1 MKTIILVLSAL
12 LSTSLLLEAQD
23 LNEKLNPGDSIE
35 FQDLIKKFN
44 DKNLELKV
52 FPGNKNRDLL
62 SEYIKKFDTDS
73 ELKEQYPGASRYY
86 AKIPVFSPYG
96 NFIIEPDTTVKYF
109 LIIKD
114 PLRNTV
120 SR

>member
-1 MKTIILVLSAL
+1 MKTTILVLSAL
-12 LSTSLLLEAQD
+12 LSTSLFLQAQD
-23 LNEKLNPGDSIE
+23 LNEKLTPGDSIE
-35 FQDLIKKFN
+35 FQDLLKKFS
-44 DKNLELKV
+44 DKDLELKV
-52 FPGNKNRDLL
+52 FPESKNRDLL

-86 AKIPVFSPYG
+86 AKRPVFSSYG
-96 NFIIEPDTTVKYF
+96 NFIAEPDTTVKYY